1 MQDKNKGDFINNSRQ
16 NNYLIRSSMLLD
28 HCIKMNTAL
37 IIGMVI
43 LTGVSIGWVFHHR
56 SMRHMKPIL
65 TRLAAEKNGTVESP
79 SLFLMP
85 RLRFSHSDTEVEV
98 SSASTGIAGESV
110 HYTYAVFKGLDLKS
124 FEFRILPKSLQTI
137 GDKWIGL
144 KKPISIGVDKLE
156 KRLSIYTNNEPLL
169 KAILSERIQADLLS
183 WAEQK
188 TNNRINDIGNYD
200 DNLIFA
206 VTGTLK
212 NHAEYRLFL
221 DTACRFYDAVTNVVR
236 NYAKVPNDV

>member
-1 MQDKNKGDFINNSRQ
+1 
-16 NNYLIRSSMLLD
+16 
-28 HCIKMNTAL
+28 MNTAL
-37 IIGMVI
+37 LIGMVI
-43 LTGVSIGWVFHHR
+43 LGGLSLGWVLHHR

-85 RLRFSHSDTEVEV
+85 KLRFLHSDTEVEV

-110 HYTYAVFKGLDLKS
+110 RYTYVVFNGLNLKN

-137 GDKWIGL
+137 GDKWIGQ
-144 KKPISIGVDKLE
+144 KKPISIGIDKLD
-156 KRLSIYTNNEPLL
+156 KRLSIYTNNEPVL
-169 KAILSERIQADLLS
+169 KAVLSDRIQADLLI

-188 TNNRINDIGNYD
+188 PNNRINDIRNYD
-200 DNLIFA
+200 DSLIFA

-212 NHAEYRLFL
+212 NHEEYKLLL
-221 DTACRFYDAVTNVVR
+221 DTACRFYDAVTNVVP
-236 NYAKVPNDV
+236 NYSKILNDI